1 MDHNSLID
9 RNTFKVYKHAEDCPE
24 MFICDKMIAPA
35 IAVLNKKGYKTFA
48 SCSGHYEITFY
59 EYYDVD
65 INLLDEI
72 KNNNNVII
80 KEVREDSFDYW
91 KEKEFTVMYVLLDNN
106 YIFVDIPEGFE
117 VTKMD
122 DNRTQLEYIINYYDK
137 NGKRRKRIDIEN
149 EIEKYSNILKE
160 WANKLPE
167 RKD

>member
-80 KEVREDSFDYW
+80 KEVRKDSFDYW
-91 KEKEFTVMYVLLDNN
+91 KEKEFTVMYVLFDNDYSFIN
-106 YIFVDIPEGFE
+106 NPKEFKI
-117 VTKMD
+117 TKID
-122 DNRTQLEYIINYYDK
+122 DNRISLEHIIDYYDK

-149 EIEKYSNILKE
+149 DIEKYSKILKE
-160 WANKLPE
+160 WANELPE